1 MALRILL
8 ADDHTIV
15 RQGLRALLE
24 KEALTVVAEAANGEE
39 AVQLARSHRPEIA
52 VLDLNMPRL
61 NGVDAA
67 IAIRRVSAETK
78 CIVLSVH
85 NEHPHV
91 LNALRAGVKGYI
103 LKGRAA
109 QELFEAIREVHEG
122 NLYLSPS
129 LSKVVVEAYL
139 NRVEIPEEPLSLR
152 ERNVLQLIAEGNS
165 TKEIA
170 TKLGLTVKTAE
181 SYRASI
187 MEKLEIHD
195 TAGLVRYA
203 IRRGIIQP

>member
-1 MALRILL
+1 MALRIVL
-8 ADDHTIV
+8 ADDHPIV
-15 RQGLRALLE
+15 RQGLKALLE
-24 KEALTVVAEAANGEE
+24 KEAMIVVAEASNGTE
-39 AVQLARSHRPEIA
+39 AVALAERHRPDVA
-52 VLDLNMPRL
+52 VLDLDMPGL

-67 IAIRRVSAETK
+67 NAIHRVSAETK
-78 CIVLSVH
+78 CIMLSVH
-85 NEHPHV
+85 SEHPHV
-91 LNALRAGVKGYI
+91 LSALRAGVKGYI
-103 LKGRAA
+103 LKSRAA
-109 QELFEAIREVHEG
+109 QELFEAIREVHDG

-129 LSKVVVEAYL
+129 LSKQVVEAYL
-139 NRVEIPEEPLSLR
+139 NKVELPEEPLSPR
-152 ERNVLQLIAEGNS
+152 ERNVLQLVAEGNS

-170 TKLGLTVKTAE
+170 TKLGLSVKSAE